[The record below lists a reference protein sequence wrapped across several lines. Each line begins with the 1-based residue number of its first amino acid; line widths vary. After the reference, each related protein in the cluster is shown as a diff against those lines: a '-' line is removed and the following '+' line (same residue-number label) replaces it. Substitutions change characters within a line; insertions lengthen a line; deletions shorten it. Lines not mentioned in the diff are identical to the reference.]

1 AYPPACAVA
10 TVVPPCRGST
20 GAVGGTRA
28 ASLPRM
34 AAVTQPSWP
43 GGRAPLRCGR
53 ADAPVVRG
61 LRRRRP
67 PVAGPVLVG
76 GDGLAG
82 RGRRVRRGG
91 GRGARGQPRAGDPAR
106 VRPERRPQGGQEPR
120 AP

>member
-1 AYPPACAVA
+1 PTRTKTAPKANAPYWAREWIRDGPAYPPACAVA

-82 RGRRVRRGG
+82 
-91 GRGARGQPRAGDPAR
+91 
-106 VRPERRPQGGQEPR
+106 
-120 AP
+120 